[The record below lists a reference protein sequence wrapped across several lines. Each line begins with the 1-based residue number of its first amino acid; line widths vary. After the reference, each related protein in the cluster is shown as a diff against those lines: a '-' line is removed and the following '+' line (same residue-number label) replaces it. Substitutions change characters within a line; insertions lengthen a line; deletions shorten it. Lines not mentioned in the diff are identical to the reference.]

1 MKVNIVGRHVKVTR
15 AMQDYAEEKLSR
27 MDRFFPHI
35 EKIDIVMDVDG
46 LRHLVEA
53 SLVLGRGAK
62 LVGKAEAEDML
73 AAIDLVESKVR
84 KQIRRLNSR
93 LKDHRDRSRIAHEGA
108 AGPPGEAPEDEET
121 YERVVREMLE
131 EED

>member
-27 MDRFFPHI
+27 MDRYFPHI
-35 EKIDIVMDVDG
+35 QKIDIVMDVDG

-53 SLVLGRGAK
+53 ALVMGRGAK
-62 LVGKAEAEDML
+62 LVGKAEAEDMF
-73 AAIDLVESKVR
+73 AAIDMAESKIR
-84 KQIRRLNSR
+84 KQIRRFNSR
-93 LKDHRDRSRIAHEGA
+93 LKDHRDRSRISHGSGA
-108 AGPPGEAPEDEET
+108 DGTAGGPDDEET

>member
-35 EKIDIVMDVDG
+35 EKVDIVMDVDG

-62 LVGKAEAEDML
+62 LVGKAEAEDMF

-93 LKDHRDRSRIAHEGA
+93 LKDHRDRSRIAHEGEA
-108 AGPPGEAPEDEET
+108 EGSGEGAEDEET